1 MYRLHTSAAEVAQ
14 ALLGV
19 MRRGS
24 LRAAEE
30 ITGHTYETIG
40 AAMRQSSHTCG
51 CGERVSMRSW
61 EVDREGQ
68 PYYTREWL
76 VFLASSTD
84 KRYTT
89 AKVKGC
95 YSMFH

>member
-14 ALLGV
+14 ALLVV

-40 AAMRQSSHTCG
+40 AWLRRA
-51 CGERVSMRSW
+51 SMRSW
-61 EVDREGQ
+61 ELTARVNPTIRTNG
-68 PYYTREWL
+68 WF
-76 VFLASSTD
+76 FLPLLLISVILQQ
-84 KRYTT
+84 K
-89 AKVKGC
+89 
-95 YSMFH
+95 